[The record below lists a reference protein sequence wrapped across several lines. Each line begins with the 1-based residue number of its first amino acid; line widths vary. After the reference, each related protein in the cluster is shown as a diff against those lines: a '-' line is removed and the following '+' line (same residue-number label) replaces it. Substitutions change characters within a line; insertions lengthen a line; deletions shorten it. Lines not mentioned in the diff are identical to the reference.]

1 MANPDPIQVKR
12 QQAYRLSKLAKR
24 IGYGLWGVSIVAYIV
39 GSVDRFTSTI
49 TSIITGCL
57 IAGSV
62 VLIPAIIVA
71 YGVRAGAREDREL
84 AAAKEARQR
93 STT

>member
-1 MANPDPIQVKR
+1 MANVDPVLIKR

-24 IGYGLWGVSIVAYIV
+24 IGYSLWGVAIVAYII
-39 GSVDRFTSTI
+39 GSTDRFTSTI

-71 YGVRAGAREDREL
+71 YGVRAAAREDREV
-84 AAAKEARQR
+84 AAAKSMRP
-93 STT
+93 